1 MHKKILLHIMNSI
14 VVQTPQQIYI
24 YSLQTITHSSFP
36 LENCTVHGLH
46 VLGPLKPECF
56 SASTG

>member
-1 MHKKILLHIMNSI
+1 MNSI

-24 YSLQTITHSSFP
+24 YSLQTITHSCFP

>member
-1 MHKKILLHIMNSI
+1 MNSI
-14 VVQTPQQIYI
+14 VVQTPQQLYI
-24 YSLQTITHSSFP
+24 YSLQTITHSCFP

-46 VLGPLKPECF
+46 VLDPLKPECF

>member
-1 MHKKILLHIMNSI
+1 MNNI
-14 VVQTPQQIYI
+14 IVQTPQQIYI
-24 YSLQTITHSSFP
+24 YSLQTITHPCFP
-36 LENCTVHGLH
+36 LDKYTVRGLH